1 MIYDFN
7 RDGNNNNNNNEKINR
22 NLVTND
28 RRLVYIQ
35 LREAVPATRT
45 PSSPGPRLLSGDC
58 GVHTVETRST
68 ARTIPQFMGPHC
80 SPPPSPAP
88 ETGSR
93 PTTLPSR
100 GMLLFIVCSRQ
111 PATVNSPHTLST
123 ATARFSTVR
132 CLVMAAFASSKAGR
146 RCLHSRRAGQVM
158 KVFGAEAVAGVV
170 WPEHLRQN
178 LCRTQIAE
186 GRQIV
191 PTLPLLVIHFR
202 ARPSTLAWENAYLNR
217 LYPPSFVVRTR
228 LLHTPPL
235 FLISFSF
242 CIQKDP

>member
-1 MIYDFN
+1 MIGDLCTFSF
-7 RDGNNNNNNNEKINR
+7 EKLCQPHEHHHHPV
-22 NLVTND
+22 LVCYLAIVEYTQSRPAPQRGQSHSSWD
-28 RRLVYIQ
+28 R
-35 LREAVPATRT
+35 
-45 PSSPGPRLLSGDC
+45 
-58 GVHTVETRST
+58 TV
-68 ARTIPQFMGPHC
+68 
-80 SPPPSPAP
+80 PPPSPAP